1 MDLEEKQNSLAE
13 EKEDRMKIELD
24 NNDGDRAIYFPKDR
38 IEIIKSS
45 IENIIRAIG
54 DNPEREGLRKTPE
67 RYAKALV
74 EVLSGYFQSPEE
86 IINGAI
92 FEQDYSGM
100 VIVKNIRFFSMCE
113 HHILPFFG
121 ICSAAYFPQG
131 KIIGL
136 SKIPRIVRFFA
147 SRLQVQERMTEQ
159 IGKFIEEAINPEG
172 VAVYISAHH
181 LCLAMRGA
189 KKEDVKMETLYF
201 SGKFEKD
208 FELKKIFL
216 QQVKDVDRNNINS
229 I

>member
-1 MDLEEKQNSLAE
+1 MDLEEKQNSLVE
-13 EKEDRMKIELD
+13 EKENRMKIELD
-24 NNDGDRAIYFPKDR
+24 NNNGDRAIYFPKDR

>member
-1 MDLEEKQNSLAE
+1 MASEEKQNSL
-13 EKEDRMKIELD
+13 EKKQDRTNIELD
-24 NNDGDRAIYFPKDR
+24 NNNGDGNIYLPTDR
-38 IEIIKSS
+38 IEIIKNS

-67 RYAKALV
+67 RYAKALA
-74 EVLSGYFQSPEE
+74 EVLAGYFQSPEE

-121 ICSAAYFPQG
+121 ICSVAYFPQG

-136 SKIPRIVRFFA
+136 SKIPRIVKFFA

-159 IGKFIEEAINPEG
+159 IGKFIEEVINPEG
-172 VAVYISAHH
+172 VAVYISAYH

-216 QQVKDVDRNNINS
+216 QQIRDIDNNNINS

>member
-1 MDLEEKQNSLAE
+1 MDLEEKQNSLVE
-13 EKEDRMKIELD
+13 EKENRMKIELD
-24 NNDGDRAIYFPKDR
+24 NNNGDGAIYFPKDR

-216 QQVKDVDRNNINS
+216 RQVKDVDRNNINS

>member
-1 MDLEEKQNSLAE
+1 MDLEEKQNSLVE

-24 NNDGDRAIYFPKDR
+24 NKDGDGVIYFPKDR

-216 QQVKDVDRNNINS
+216 QQVRDVDRNNINS

>member
-1 MDLEEKQNSLAE
+1 MDLEEKQNSLVE
-13 EKEDRMKIELD
+13 EKENRMKIELD
-24 NNDGDRAIYFPKDR
+24 NNDGDGAIYFPKDR

-216 QQVKDVDRNNINS
+216 QQVRDVDRNNINS

>member
-1 MDLEEKQNSLAE
+1 MDLEEKQNSLVE
-13 EKEDRMKIELD
+13 EKENRMKIELD
-24 NNDGDRAIYFPKDR
+24 NNNGDRAIYFPKDR

-216 QQVKDVDRNNINS
+216 RQVKDVDRNNINS

>member
-1 MDLEEKQNSLAE
+1 MDLEEKQNSLVE
-13 EKEDRMKIELD
+13 EKENRMKIELD
-24 NNDGDRAIYFPKDR
+24 NNDGDGAIYFPKDR

>member
-1 MDLEEKQNSLAE
+1 MDLEEKQNSLVE

-24 NNDGDRAIYFPKDR
+24 NNNGDGAIYFPKDR

-216 QQVKDVDRNNINS
+216 RQVKDVDRNNINS

>member
-1 MDLEEKQNSLAE
+1 MDLEEKQNSLVE
-13 EKEDRMKIELD
+13 EKENRMKIELD
-24 NNDGDRAIYFPKDR
+24 NNNGDGAIYFPKDR

-216 QQVKDVDRNNINS
+216 QQVRDVDRNNINS

>member
-1 MDLEEKQNSLAE
+1 MAFEEK
-13 EKEDRMKIELD
+13 KKRIEIDLD
-24 NNDGDRAIYFPKDR
+24 NNHDDEAIYFPKDR
-38 IEIIKSS
+38 IEIIKNS

-67 RYAKALV
+67 RYARALT

-136 SKIPRIVRFFA
+136 SKIPRIVKFFA

-159 IGKFIEEAINPEG
+159 IGKFIEEAVNPEG
-172 VAVYISAHH
+172 VAVYISAYH

-189 KKEDVKMETLYF
+189 KKENVKMETLYF

-216 QQVKDVDRNNINS
+216 QQIRDSNS
-229 I
+229 DNMSSI

>member
-1 MDLEEKQNSLAE
+1 MDLEEKQNSLVE
-13 EKEDRMKIELD
+13 EKENRMKIELD
-24 NNDGDRAIYFPKDR
+24 NNNGDGAIYFPKDR

-216 QQVKDVDRNNINS
+216 RQVRDVDRNNINS